1 MKMNGSPN
9 WESLQFG
16 QQKKKSKMM
25 FAQEDDIK
33 MWNFIAENYQM
44 YGPFEIFTRMK
55 EILEFEHAE
64 KSLYYRFRNI
74 LAPNLHFTNFDVE
87 TKLKIAKKFNLILNA
102 DFIQEL
108 NKSWDLIFDAVGCVE
123 EFSWKSLTDSE
134 NRKRT
139 SSEDFA
145 NGNSKKIKYNF
156 PEMEDY
162 QAPNT
167 STDASFYQ
175 NLQKII
181 SNTIETANRALIEE
195 LKSQKTEIVVSSK
208 PPTSNGLKHY
218 LDGLRGLVNH
228 IESSE
233 LTDIT
238 KRIDSLE
245 KSLDDTEKPLPISHI
260 RAMLDFGLKTIGG

>member
-1 MKMNGSPN
+1 
-9 WESLQFG
+9 
-16 QQKKKSKMM
+16 
-25 FAQEDDIK
+25 
-33 MWNFIAENYQM
+33 
-44 YGPFEIFTRMK
+44 MK

-102 DFIQEL
+102 DFIQEISFRQLVLTYSFRL

>member
-1 MKMNGSPN
+1 MKDMLN
-9 WESLQFG
+9 
-16 QQKKKSKMM
+16 
-25 FAQEDDIK
+25 
-33 MWNFIAENYQM
+33 
-44 YGPFEIFTRMK
+44 
-55 EILEFEHAE
+55 FEHAE

-87 TKLKIAKKFNLILNA
+87 TKLKIAKKFNLVLNA

-108 NKSWDLIFDAVGCVE
+108 NKSWDLIFDAAGCVE
-123 EFSWKSLTDSE
+123 EFSWKSFTDSE
-134 NRKRT
+134 GRKRT

-145 NGNSKKIKYNF
+145 NGNSKKFKCNF

-162 QAPNT
+162 QAPDT

-208 PPTSNGLKHY
+208 PTTSNGLKHY
-218 LDGLRGLVNH
+218 LNGLRGLVNH
-228 IESSE
+228 FESSE
-233 LTDIT
+233 LADIT

-245 KSLDDTEKPLPISHI
+245 KNLDDSEKPLPISHI

>member
-1 MKMNGSPN
+1 
-9 WESLQFG
+9 
-16 QQKKKSKMM
+16 
-25 FAQEDDIK
+25 
-33 MWNFIAENYQM
+33 
-44 YGPFEIFTRMK
+44 MK